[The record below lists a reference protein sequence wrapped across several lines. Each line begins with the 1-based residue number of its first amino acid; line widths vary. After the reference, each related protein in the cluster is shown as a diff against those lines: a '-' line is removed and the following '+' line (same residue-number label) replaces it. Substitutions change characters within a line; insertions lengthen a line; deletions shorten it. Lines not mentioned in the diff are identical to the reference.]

1 MKGSEAVDSYR
12 VIEFSESLLVAFL
25 RSNVVAG
32 GEGMLGV
39 EADSEP
45 IAFFRRIEHVA
56 DLLEAIAKIGTL
68 PGGDLEGDFHLVA
81 RAGFMD
87 FVERL
92 RDQLYPFGFARAH
105 VRAGMSHEIRD
116 AENLAALQLIDESRH
131 GAFAQTDIRRT

>member
-1 MKGSEAVDSYR
+1 MKSGEAVDSYR
-12 VIEFSESLLVAFL
+12 AIEFSESPLVAFL
-25 RSNVVAG
+25 RANVVAG

-39 EADSEP
+39 EADSDA
-45 IAFFRRIEHVA
+45 IVFFRGIDHVA
-56 DLLEAIAKIGTL
+56 DLLEAIAKIGAL

-92 RDQLYPFGFARAH
+92 RDQFDPFRLARAH
-105 VRAGMSHEIRD
+105 VRAGMRHEIRD

-131 GAFAQTDIRRT
+131 G